1 MERQSASSSSS
12 SPDAGQERVMAA
24 AKHIV
29 KSLAVSKNAADDMM
43 HFLSTFDPR
52 LLPLS
57 SPETGDE
64 ASNSG
69 RRGARDEE
77 EEEEIAAAEEIIL
90 RCNSMSSSSS
100 GMIGMTDY
108 LYAVDDAIA
117 AAGHSARAAA
127 AVHAA
132 MPRLEEEARSLL
144 SSSSSLQRR
153 LSLSSDD
160 AATAADE
167 AAATPSV
174 SPGHGALSLD
184 ATASARAVA
193 SRMLRAGYGPELA
206 QVYVSTR
213 RDALAESVALLGVE
227 PVAIEEVMRMEWSAL
242 DQRMRRWSHAVGAVV
257 GTLLVGERR
266 LCDDVFEP
274 DEELGHECFAD
285 VARGCVLQLLGFA
298 DAVAV
303 SARATEKLYRTL
315 GMYEALAAARP
326 ELEALFSGG
335 DPAAREFFAGE
346 ASCTAERLGSSLRH
360 TIEEFGRAIH
370 GEASRKAVHGGE
382 IHPMTRYVLNY
393 SGLLA
398 DSRATLDAVLGDAG
412 LDDADDDTNGGA
424 AASTPAARCIR
435 ELLTLLLGKVE
446 EKARLYEDA
455 GLQNIFLMN
464 NVYYVVQKVRESP
477 PLRELLGD
485 DWLRRHRGQ
494 IRQYETAYLR
504 ASWMAVLSTHLRR
517 DGGGA
522 GARPAAGGHHR
533 AAPQAQGPSAKGFN
547 AAFQELYRAQTSW
560 KVTDPQLREELRIA
574 VSERL
579 IPAYRAFLGQG
590 SRHPARHVKCSLEDL
605 EDYMLDFFEGVPKF
619 VRW

>member
-1 MERQSASSSSS
+1 MERQSASP
-12 SPDAGQERVMAA
+12 PDAGQERVVAA

-43 HFLSTFDPR
+43 HFLSTFDHR
-52 LLPLS
+52 LQTLS

-64 ASNSG
+64 ASDSG
-69 RRGARDEE
+69 PDDAPGRGG
-77 EEEEIAAAEEIIL
+77 EEEEIADAEEVIR
-90 RCNSMSSSSS
+90 RCNSSSSS
-100 GMIGMTDY
+100 SEMIGLMDY
-108 LYAVDDAIA
+108 LYAVDDAIT

-132 MPRLEEEARSLL
+132 MPRLEEEVRSLL
-144 SSSSSLQRR
+144 SSSPRPV
-153 LSLSSDD
+153 SLSSDD
-160 AATAADE
+160 VDE
-167 AAATPSV
+167 ATPSA
-174 SPGHGALSLD
+174 SPRHGTLSPD
-184 ATASARAVA
+184 ATASVRDVA
-193 SRMLRAGYGPELA
+193 DRMLRAGYGPELA
-206 QVYVSTR
+206 QVYVSVR

-227 PVAIEEVMRMEWSAL
+227 AVAIEEVIRMEWNVL
-242 DQRMRRWSHAVGAVV
+242 DQKMRRWSHAVRAVV
-257 GTLLVGERR
+257 RTFLAGERL
-266 LCDDVFEP
+266 LCDEVFES

-303 SARATEKLYRTL
+303 SARATEKLYRTV
-315 GMYEALAAARP
+315 GMYEALTDVQP
-326 ELEALFSGG
+326 ELEALFSGDG
-335 DPAAREFFAGE
+335 AREFFAGE
-346 ASCTAERLGSSLRH
+346 VSSTVEQLGSTLRY
-360 TIEEFGRAIH
+360 TIEEFGHAIH

-398 DSRATLDAVLGDAG
+398 DSHGTLDVVLGDAG
-412 LDDADDDTNGGA
+412 LDDVDEASTDGG
-424 AASTPAARCIR
+424 AASTPSARCIR
-435 ELLTLLLGKVE
+435 ELLTLLLRKMN
-446 EKARLYEDA
+446 EKSRLYDDA

-464 NVYYVVQKVRESP
+464 NLYYVVQKVRESP

-494 IRQYETAYLR
+494 IRQYEAAYLR

-517 DGGGA
+517 DDGA
-522 GARPAAGGHHR
+522 ASRQPAGHR
-533 AAPQAQGPSAKGFN
+533 AAQAQGASARGFN
-547 AAFQELYRAQTSW
+547 AAFQELYRAQTAW

-605 EDYMLDFFEGVPKF
+605 ENYMLDFFEGVPKF

>member
-1 MERQSASSSSS
+1 MERQSAS

-52 LLPLS
+52 LHPLS

-64 ASNSG
+64 ASDSG
-69 RRGARDEE
+69 PDDAPGRGGDGE
-77 EEEEIAAAEEIIL
+77 EEEEIAAAEEVIR
-90 RCNSMSSSSS
+90 RCNSSPSSSET
-100 GMIGMTDY
+100 IGMMDY

-132 MPRLEEEARSLL
+132 MPRLEEEVRSLL
-144 SSSSSLQRR
+144 SSSPRR

-160 AATAADE
+160 VDE
-167 AAATPSV
+167 AATPSA
-174 SPGHGALSLD
+174 SPRHGTLSPD
-184 ATASARAVA
+184 AAASVRGVA
-193 SRMLRAGYGPELA
+193 DRMLRAGYGPELA
-206 QVYVSTR
+206 QVYVSAR
-213 RDALAESVALLGVE
+213 RDALAESAALLGVE
-227 PVAIEEVMRMEWSAL
+227 AVAIEEVIRMEWGVL
-242 DQRMRRWSHAVGAVV
+242 DQKMRRWSHAVRAVV
-257 GTLLVGERR
+257 RTLLAGERL
-266 LCDDVFEP
+266 LCDEVFES

-303 SARATEKLYRTL
+303 SARATEKLYRTV
-315 GMYEALAAARP
+315 GMYEALTDVQP
-326 ELEALFSGG
+326 DLEALFSGDG
-335 DPAAREFFAGE
+335 ARGFFAGE
-346 ASCTAERLGSSLRH
+346 VSSTVEQLGSTLRH
-360 TIEEFGRAIH
+360 TIEEFGHAIH

-393 SGLLA
+393 CGLLA
-398 DSRATLDAVLGDAG
+398 ESHGTLDVVLGDAG
-412 LDDADDDTNGGA
+412 VNDADEASTDGCA
-424 AASTPAARCIR
+424 AASTPSARCIR
-435 ELLTLLLGKVE
+435 ELLTLLLYKMND
-446 EKARLYEDA
+446 KSRLYDDA

-464 NVYYVVQKVRESP
+464 NLYYVVQKVRESP

-504 ASWMAVLSTHLRR
+504 ASWTAVLSTHLRR
-517 DGGGA
+517 DDGA
-522 GARPAAGGHHR
+522 ASRPPAGHKA
-533 AAPQAQGPSAKGFN
+533 AAPQGASAKGFN
-547 AAFQELYRAQTSW
+547 AAFQELYRAQTAW

-605 EDYMLDFFEGVPKF
+605 ENYMLDFFEGVPKF

>member
-1 MERQSASSSSS
+1 MERQSAS
-12 SPDAGQERVMAA
+12 SPDAGQERVVAA

-52 LLPLS
+52 LQTLS

-64 ASNSG
+64 ASDSG
-69 RRGARDEE
+69 PDDAPGRGG
-77 EEEEIAAAEEIIL
+77 EEEEIAAAEEVIR
-90 RCNSMSSSSS
+90 RCNSSSSS
-100 GMIGMTDY
+100 SEMIGLMDY
-108 LYAVDDAIA
+108 LYAVDDAIT

-132 MPRLEEEARSLL
+132 MPRLEEEVRSLL
-144 SSSSSLQRR
+144 SSSPRPV
-153 LSLSSDD
+153 SLSSDD
-160 AATAADE
+160 VDE
-167 AAATPSV
+167 ATPSA
-174 SPGHGALSLD
+174 SPRHGTLSPD
-184 ATASARAVA
+184 ATASVRDVA
-193 SRMLRAGYGPELA
+193 DRMLRAGYGPELA
-206 QVYVSTR
+206 QVYVSVR

-227 PVAIEEVMRMEWSAL
+227 AVAIEEVIRMEWNVL
-242 DQRMRRWSHAVGAVV
+242 DQKMRRWSHAVRAVV
-257 GTLLVGERR
+257 RTFLAGERL
-266 LCDDVFEP
+266 LCDEVFES

-303 SARATEKLYRTL
+303 SARATEKLYRTV
-315 GMYEALAAARP
+315 GMYEALTDVQP
-326 ELEALFSGG
+326 ELEALFSGDG
-335 DPAAREFFAGE
+335 AREFFSGE
-346 ASCTAERLGSSLRH
+346 VSSTVEQLGSTLRY
-360 TIEEFGRAIH
+360 TIEEFGHAIH

-398 DSRATLDAVLGDAG
+398 DSHGTLDVVLGDAG
-412 LDDADDDTNGGA
+412 LDDADEASTDGG
-424 AASTPAARCIR
+424 AASTPSARCIR
-435 ELLTLLLGKVE
+435 ELLTLLLRKMN
-446 EKARLYEDA
+446 EKSRLYDDA

-464 NVYYVVQKVRESP
+464 NLYYVVQKVRESP

-494 IRQYETAYLR
+494 IRQYEAAYLR

-517 DGGGA
+517 DDGA
-522 GARPAAGGHHR
+522 ASRPPAGHR
-533 AAPQAQGPSAKGFN
+533 AAQAQGASARGFN
-547 AAFQELYRAQTSW
+547 AAFQELYRAQTAW

-605 EDYMLDFFEGVPKF
+605 ENYMLDFFEGVPKF

>member
-1 MERQSASSSSS
+1 MERRQSASSSSS

-52 LLPLS
+52 LHPLS

-64 ASNSG
+64 ASDSG
-69 RRGARDEE
+69 PEDAPGRGGEE
-77 EEEEIAAAEEIIL
+77 EEEEIAAAEEVIR
-90 RCNSMSSSSS
+90 RCNSSSSS
-100 GMIGMTDY
+100 SEMIGMMDY

-117 AAGHSARAAA
+117 AAWHSARAAA
-127 AVHAA
+127 AAHAA
-132 MPRLEEEARSLL
+132 MPRLEEEVRSLL
-144 SSSSSLQRR
+144 SSSLRR

-160 AATAADE
+160 VDE
-167 AAATPSV
+167 ATPSA
-174 SPGHGALSLD
+174 SPRHGTFSPD
-184 ATASARAVA
+184 ATASVRCVA
-193 SRMLRAGYGPELA
+193 DRMLRAGYGPELA
-206 QVYVSTR
+206 QVYVSVR

-227 PVAIEEVMRMEWSAL
+227 AVAIEEVIRMEWNVL
-242 DQRMRRWSHAVGAVV
+242 DQKMRRWSHAVRAVV
-257 GTLLVGERR
+257 RTFLAGERL
-266 LCDDVFEP
+266 LCDEVFES

-303 SARATEKLYRTL
+303 SARATEKLYRTV
-315 GMYEALAAARP
+315 GMYEALTDVQP
-326 ELEALFSGG
+326 ELEALFSGDG
-335 DPAAREFFAGE
+335 AREFFAGE
-346 ASCTAERLGSSLRH
+346 VSSTVEQLGSTLRH
-360 TIEEFGRAIH
+360 TIEEFGHAIH

-393 SGLLA
+393 CGLLA
-398 DSRATLDAVLGDAG
+398 DSHGTLDVVLGDAG
-412 LDDADDDTNGGA
+412 LDDADEASTDGG
-424 AASTPAARCIR
+424 AASTPSARCIR
-435 ELLTLLLGKVE
+435 ELLTLLLHKIND
-446 EKARLYEDA
+446 KSRLYDDA

-464 NVYYVVQKVRESP
+464 NLYYVVQKVRESA

-517 DGGGA
+517 DDGA
-522 GARPAAGGHHR
+522 GAASRPAGGHR
-533 AAPQAQGPSAKGFN
+533 APQGASAKGFN
-547 AAFQELYRAQTSW
+547 AAFQELYRAQTAW

-574 VSERL
+574 VLERL

-605 EDYMLDFFEGVPKF
+605 ENYMLDFFEGVPKF

>member
-1 MERQSASSSSS
+1 MERQSASSS

-57 SPETGDE
+57 SPDTGDE

-69 RRGARDEE
+69 RGGDEEEE
-77 EEEEIAAAEEIIL
+77 EEEEIAAAEEIIR
-90 RCNSMSSSSS
+90 RCNSSSSSSS

-132 MPRLEEEARSLL
+132 MPRLEEEARFLL
-144 SSSSSLQRR
+144 SSSPSLQRH

-160 AATAADE
+160 VADE
-167 AAATPSV
+167 APSAPP
-174 SPGHGALSLD
+174 SPRHGALSPD
-184 ATASARAVA
+184 AASSVRGVA
-193 SRMLRAGYGPELA
+193 DRMLRAGYGPELA
-206 QVYVSTR
+206 QVYVSAR

-227 PVAIEEVMRMEWSAL
+227 AVSIEEVIKMEWSVL
-242 DQRMRRWSHAVGAVV
+242 DQRMRRWSHAVRAVV
-257 GTLLVGERR
+257 GTLLAGERR
-266 LCDDVFEP
+266 LCDEVFGES
-274 DEELGHECFAD
+274 DEDLGHECFAD

-315 GMYEALAAARP
+315 GMYEALAGVRP
-326 ELEALFSGG
+326 DLEALFFG
-335 DPAAREFFAGE
+335 DAASREFFTGE
-346 ASCTAERLGSSLRH
+346 VSSTIEQLGSALRH
-360 TIEEFGRAIH
+360 TIEEFGHAIH

-393 SGLLA
+393 CGLLA

-412 LDDADDDTNGGA
+412 LDDDDNDDA
-424 AASTPAARCIR
+424 AAAATTPAARCIR

-446 EKARLYEDA
+446 EKSRLYDDA

-464 NVYYVVQKVRESP
+464 NLYYVVQKVRESP

-494 IRQYETAYLR
+494 IRQYEAAYLR
-504 ASWMAVLSTHLRR
+504 ASWMALLSTHLRR

-522 GARPAAGGHHR
+522 VGARPAAAGTGHR
-533 AAPQAQGPSAKGFN
+533 AAQQGPSAKGFN
-547 AAFQELYRAQTSW
+547 AAFQELYRAQTAW
-560 KVTDPQLREELRIA
+560 KVADPQLREELRIA

-579 IPAYRAFLGQG
+579 IPAYRAFVGQG

>member
-12 SPDAGQERVMAA
+12 PLDAGQERVMAA

-52 LLPLS
+52 LHPLS
-57 SPETGDE
+57 SPEAGDE
-64 ASNSG
+64 ASDSG
-69 RRGARDEE
+69 PDDAPGRGGEE
-77 EEEEIAAAEEIIL
+77 EEEEIAAAEEVIR
-90 RCNSMSSSSS
+90 RCNSSSSS
-100 GMIGMTDY
+100 SELIGMMDY

-127 AVHAA
+127 AVHTA
-132 MPRLEEEARSLL
+132 MPRLEEEVRSLL
-144 SSSSSLQRR
+144 SSSLRR

-160 AATAADE
+160 VDE
-167 AAATPSV
+167 ATPSA
-174 SPGHGALSLD
+174 SPRHGTLSPD
-184 ATASARAVA
+184 ATASVRCVA
-193 SRMLRAGYGPELA
+193 DRMLRAGYGPELA
-206 QVYVSTR
+206 QVYVSVR

-227 PVAIEEVMRMEWSAL
+227 AVAIEEVIRMEWNVL
-242 DQRMRRWSHAVGAVV
+242 DQKMRRWSHAVRAVV
-257 GTLLVGERR
+257 RTFLAGERL
-266 LCDDVFEP
+266 LCDEVFES
-274 DEELGHECFAD
+274 DKELGHECFAD

-303 SARATEKLYRTL
+303 SARATEKLYRTV
-315 GMYEALAAARP
+315 GMYEALTDVQP
-326 ELEALFSGG
+326 ELEALFSGDG
-335 DPAAREFFAGE
+335 AREFFAGE
-346 ASCTAERLGSSLRH
+346 VSSTVEQLGSTLRH
-360 TIEEFGRAIH
+360 TIEEFGHAIH

-393 SGLLA
+393 CGLLA
-398 DSRATLDAVLGDAG
+398 DSHGTLDVVLGDAG
-412 LDDADDDTNGGA
+412 LDDADEASTNGGA
-424 AASTPAARCIR
+424 TSTPSARCIR
-435 ELLTLLLGKVE
+435 ELLTLLLHKIND
-446 EKARLYEDA
+446 KSRLYDDA

-464 NVYYVVQKVRESP
+464 NLYYVVQKVRESP

-517 DGGGA
+517 GDDGA
-522 GARPAAGGHHR
+522 ASRPAAGHR
-533 AAPQAQGPSAKGFN
+533 APQGASAKGFN
-547 AAFQELYRAQTSW
+547 AAFQELYRAQTAW

-605 EDYMLDFFEGVPKF
+605 ENYMLDFFEGVPKF